1 MTNSKTTHLF
11 AKDFQHIT
19 TSDAYADI
27 AKQFLL
33 LDINKPEQ
41 TKTLLSKLNSDLLV
55 ASLSNSPSPS
65 GQLVA
70 PQNDSQPAVDLYT
83 FYPEVKTQ
91 GKIPVI
97 YFMHGSGY
105 LIGNSRQQNQSLFDL
120 ANETGAV
127 VISVGYRLAGE
138 DPYPADI
145 NDAYHGLAYV
155 FDNADELGFDKKKV
169 IIMGESAGGGLAA
182 RLALKVRDLGIYHLI
197 GQILTF
203 PMLDYRTGSEH
214 SLYHN
219 PFAGEFIWLPEFN
232 QLAWQMLKGGKEI
245 PAEEMP
251 YYSASMAT
259 DLSGLPRTF
268 ITVGSLDLFVNEDID
283 YANRLISSGVQ
294 TDLLVLNGVPHGIEN
309 NSPSSPEAKR
319 YIETRTQII
328 TTIFS
333 AIE

>member
-1 MTNSKTTHLF
+1 MTNSKTAHLF

-19 TSDAYADI
+19 TSEAYVEI
-27 AKQFLL
+27 TKQFRL

-41 TKTLLSKLNSDLLV
+41 TKALLAKLNSDRLA
-55 ASLSNSPSPS
+55 ASLANSPLPS
-65 GQLVA
+65 GQLIA
-70 PQNDSQPAVDLYT
+70 PKNDGQPAVDIYT
-83 FYPEVKTQ
+83 FYPEKTIQ

-105 LIGNSRQQNQSLFDL
+105 LIGHPRQQNQSLFDL
-120 ANETGAV
+120 ANQTGSV
-127 VISVGYRLAGE
+127 VLSAGYRLAGV

-145 NDAYHGLAYV
+145 NDAYHGLSYV
-155 FDNADELGFDKKKV
+155 FDNADELGFDKNKV

-182 RLALKVRDLGIYHLI
+182 RLSLKVRDLGLYNIK

-203 PMLDYRTGSEH
+203 PMLDYRTGSDH
-214 SLYHN
+214 SLYNN

-232 QLAWQMLKGGKEI
+232 RTAWQMLKGGKEI

-283 YANRLISSGVQ
+283 YANRLISAGVQ
-294 TDLLVLNGVPHGIEN
+294 TDLLVLNGVPHGIDN
-309 NSPSSPEAKR
+309 ISPDSQEAKR
-319 YIETRTQII
+319 YIEARTQII
-328 TTIFS
+328 STIFS
-333 AIE
+333 EIK